1 MMALS
6 EGSPESLTE
15 IHQLSPR
22 CVGCV
27 MVTLRGRISFS
38 STQSTTARSGGF
50 MYNPT
55 MSRTLSRNN
64 GSLDNLKVSSSHG
77 LRPNAFQMRLI
88 VGWDITPK
96 YGRDSEPSRLGHQGE
111 VSRRNTLGV
120 TIVRRGGL
128 RPDGTLGTSS
138 QVLEKS
144 SLSIV
149 VIGPRPLDLA
159 RWEVTVVVSGRLFD
173 HYVAALDRRRQGLVD
188 CSDVG
193 RLTSQKGANKA
204 NETSALRIVEASPV

>member
-22 CVGCV
+22 CDGCV

-96 YGRDSEPSRLGHQGE
+96 YGRDSEPSRLGHQGASLE
-111 VSRRNTLGV
+111 AEHSRSDHRATGW
-120 TIVRRGGL
+120 TATRR
-128 RPDGTLGTSS
+128 DAWDI
-138 QVLEKS
+138 KS
-144 SLSIV
+144 ST
-149 VIGPRPLDLA
+149 R
-159 RWEVTVVVSGRLFD
+159 EEF
-173 HYVAALDRRRQGLVD
+173 LVY
-188 CSDVG
+188 C
-193 RLTSQKGANKA
+193 RHRA
-204 NETSALRIVEASPV
+204 EAS